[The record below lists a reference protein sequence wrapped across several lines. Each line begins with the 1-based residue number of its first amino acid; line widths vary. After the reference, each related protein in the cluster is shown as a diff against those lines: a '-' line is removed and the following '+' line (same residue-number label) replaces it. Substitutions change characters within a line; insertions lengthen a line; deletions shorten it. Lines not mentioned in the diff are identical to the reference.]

1 MRNRIT
7 NRHEYFLVGELRNFC
22 VQYKIKNQILS
33 IENNLLKEQT
43 KLSPSTFNIM
53 ELKVKLRKEKNKLN
67 TMIVVHDMDYLD
79 IPFDRKT
86 SERRRQWVCKLGSEI
101 EVEAN

>member
-1 MRNRIT
+1 
-7 NRHEYFLVGELRNFC
+7 
-22 VQYKIKNQILS
+22 
-33 IENNLLKEQT
+33 
-43 KLSPSTFNIM
+43 M